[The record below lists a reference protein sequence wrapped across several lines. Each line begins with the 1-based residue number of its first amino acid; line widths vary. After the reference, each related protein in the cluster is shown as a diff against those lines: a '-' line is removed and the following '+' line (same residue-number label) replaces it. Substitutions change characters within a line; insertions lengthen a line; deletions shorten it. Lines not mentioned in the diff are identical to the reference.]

1 MKKLIIY
8 VCTLICVF
16 SALIGGV
23 IFNSVENNTEENYE
37 VSTLSLPNVAN
48 DLFENRRL
56 TSLRREL
63 IEEGDGT
70 EKNPYIITTPGQI
83 LDLARGNYYKLGADL
98 NFGMYEYRPDTFRDI
113 NFDGNGYSITGVF
126 IGSANNNIGFFREL
140 EDSVITNL
148 HVTGVIRGSGII
160 GGIAGIISGTQLIN
174 CSFSGYIYGE
184 EYVGGLVGQ
193 VNDPARNN
201 SEIINCANKANVYG
215 EGDYIGGLVGDV
227 TGSTTA
233 GYEALISN
241 SYNMGIIQ
249 GGRANIGG
257 LVGNANNTIV
267 ENCYNIGTINAPWY
281 TRADGAIGGIIGLAY
296 ECEFRNVYNY
306 GTLSVIAATEAVG
319 GFVGVAKRD
328 NVFENCVNFAEVFC
342 KNEISQ
348 SGFVG
353 EPGANNTF
361 TNCYFGGKS
370 TAQSANA
377 EFSISGI
384 TRFDGEIM
392 YGDRAFF
399 EDLGLDTF
407 VVDDAVNM
415 GLPYIEEAS
424 GLMPL
429 RTTDEREGTWINYIR
444 GNSLSMSELPI
455 GTGTQDDPILIET
468 ARQLALIAAEI
479 RDGNDEIASSYFKQM
494 ADIDLSGYYW
504 EPTDF
509 SGVYDGNG
517 YFITGVYATSGGVF
531 GRVTPSRGGE
541 IEIPIIQNVNVMNAV
556 YTRGGGGV
564 VGDIDDGFINKCTFQ
579 GQFLIRDSGIG
590 GIVYT
595 ADNSDVAYCENY
607 GLIYSMGVSAG
618 IAARANGP
626 YKNIYGCANFG
637 SVFSDG
643 HSTGGI
649 VGVSGDVTIENSYN
663 MGLIQGLDGVGGI
676 VGDTDENTILTNV
689 YNGGD
694 IRGTA
699 YRDEFRGNMLGGLVG
714 SAIYEIL
721 IENSF
726 NVGSVIGINDYGAFI
741 GRDAGGSIENSYYGG
756 DSPMQGTNLDEMAD
770 CYFEDLESAVREKS
784 FLTETFGWDSRLWQ
798 TSSDVNDSLP
808 SLRYLEHPECFYGII
823 YITGVDDCNFVIDY
837 SPKTIVD
844 IGVVNTRY
852 ELESYNTEPDGSG
865 TEYTIGQEYPTDTPG
880 LQNPDLPQY
889 TYLYAQWKQ
898 VVFNVTLNH
907 GNGTANSTIYVYYGK
922 GFYSNSSA
930 TTAIT
935 SINLPTEITGQHFAG
950 YYTKTG
956 GAGLQIIDASG
967 KIVGS
972 NTFTNANITL
982 YTYWVYNSYS
992 VKFNGNGATSGSM
1005 TNQSFTYGITQA
1017 LKQNSFVKTGFDF
1030 MGWSTSSSGKVEFA
1044 NGQTVSNLTAT
1055 NGATVNLYAV
1065 WEARN
1070 KAKYDE
1076 DGGYWYVEMGMF
1088 PQSLVTNAPVSTS
1101 SAKSGRTYRIGNETL
1116 IGYNGTDGK
1125 EYCQYNGNWYLVE
1138 PVKWRLEGN
1147 YSNGYGIENGSVMAI
1162 TAVVVHASAYSTD
1175 EINTENGYV
1184 DSAFN
1189 NETFY
1194 FDSHLYEWSSGETD
1208 YLNVSIKKVNY
1219 FTPDGTILQDYK
1231 LLDIYPS
1238 SFEEIVKIFGENYN
1252 MQFSDLVTAIIG
1264 NILKYWV
1271 RDFGSNVNTA
1281 QCLTN
1286 MGNVLQNCMQNIL
1299 GVQYTINITEF
1310 GCEN

>member
-1 MKKLIIY
+1 MIY
-8 VCTLICVF
+8 LKIEDWQVC
-16 SALIGGV
+16 
-23 IFNSVENNTEENYE
+23 EENLLKK
-37 VSTLSLPNVAN
+37 VM
-48 DLFENRRL
+48 
-56 TSLRREL
+56 EL
-63 IEEGDGT
+63 K
-70 EKNPYIITTPGQI
+70 KNPYIITTPGQI

-215 EGDYIGGLVGDV
+215 EGDYIGGLVGNV

-249 GGRANIGG
+249 GGRVNIGG

-306 GTLSVIAATEAVG
+306 GTLSVIAAIEAVG

-353 EPGANNTF
+353 ELGANNTF

-377 EFSISGI
+377 NISISEI
-384 TRFDGEIM
+384 IRFDGEIR

-407 VVDDAVNM
+407 VVDSANM

-444 GNSLSMSELPI
+444 DNSLSMSEHPT

-531 GRVTPSRGGE
+531 GRVTPSRGSE

-564 VGDIDDGFINKCTFQ
+564 VGGIDDGFINKCTFQ
-579 GQFLIRDSGIG
+579 GQFLTHDNGVG
-590 GIVYT
+590 GIVSRAT
-595 ADNSDVAYCENY
+595 NSDVAYCENY
-607 GLIYSMGVSAG
+607 GLIYSTGVSAG

-626 YKNIYGCANFG
+626 YKNIYGCANYG
-637 SVFSDG
+637 SVLSDG

-649 VGVSGDVTIENSYN
+649 VGASGDVTIENSYN

-699 YRDEFRGNMLGGLVG
+699 YRGMFRGNMLGGLVG
-714 SAIYEIL
+714 SAMHEIL

-726 NVGSVIGINDYGAFI
+726 NVGSVIGVNDYGAFI
-741 GRDAGGSIENSYYGG
+741 GRDDADSSIENSYYGG

-770 CYFEDLESAVREKS
+770 CYFEDLESAVRDKS
-784 FLTETFGWDSRLWQ
+784 FLTETLGWDSRLWQ
-798 TSSDVNDSLP
+798 TSRDVNDSLP

-880 LQNPDLPQY
+880 LQDPDLPQY

-982 YTYWVYNSYS
+982 YAYWVYNSYS

-1017 LKQNSFVKTGFDF
+1017 LKQNSFAKTGFDF

-1088 PQSLVTNAPVSTS
+1088 PQTLVKDTTTINALNKASNNSKTYSIAGQTLVTRS
-1101 SAKSGRTYRIGNETL
+1101 
-1116 IGYNGTDGK
+1116 YNND
-1125 EYCQYNGNWYLVE
+1125 EYCLYNNNWYKVE
-1138 PVKWRLEGN
+1138 PVRWRLQGTYTSGQGFENTNVTAVLAEIVYASAWADVELGIGEG
-1147 YSNGYGIENGSVMAI
+1147 YSNSLIDDI
-1162 TAVVVHASAYSTD
+1162 
-1175 EINTENGYV
+1175 
-1184 DSAFN
+1184 
-1189 NETFY
+1189 TFY
-1194 FDSHLYEWSSGETD
+1194 EDSLLHEWSSGVTD
-1208 YLNVSIKKVNY
+1208 FIDVTNKKVEQFTEKGVQEVNY
-1219 FTPDGTILQDYK
+1219 THEPDFFA
-1231 LLDIYPS
+1231 S
-1238 SFEEIVKIFGENYN
+1238 SIEEIELVCGKNAN
-1252 MQFSDLVTAIIG
+1252 MEMSDLVKAITNNSI
-1264 NILKYWV
+1264 KYWT
-1271 RDFGSNVNTA
+1271 RNLGSTLNTA
-1281 QCLTN
+1281 KTMTTLGMVSQDA
-1286 MGNVLQNCMQNIL
+1286 MQNLL

-1310 GCEN
+1310 GCINS